1 MTKKFPKV
9 SVIVP
14 AYNVEKF
21 LKRCLD
27 SIANQTMTDFECIV
41 VNDGSTDRT
50 GEIADS
56 FAVQDSRFRVFHNDN
71 MGLSSARN
79 YGYKETS
86 GEWVSY
92 IDGDD
97 WVSDDFI
104 EKLYNLATR
113 DKADIVYCD
122 WFFAYKDDK
131 FERCFCFSP
140 GRDKTETLYGL
151 ILDSYHVVWN
161 KIYRKDFL
169 EKYNLLFPKHIQ
181 KFNED
186 TWFSLRAFFFT
197 EAVAKVN
204 APLYYY
210 NRENEGA
217 ITRAYQSKQAR
228 MVRSFVYQD
237 ALNFF
242 SDQGVLN
249 DYRKPILLRVLQEKT
264 WMVFY
269 PEMYAHFNDSFPEA
283 KKYILNNPL
292 LGWKMKIIVWL
303 ISHGKGGIVKRFI
316 TLNKNSEEIIDDRL
330 C

>member
-1 MTKKFPKV
+1 MHQELV
-9 SVIVP
+9 SIIVP
-14 AYNVEKF
+14 IYNVSPF
-21 LKRCLD
+21 LGRCINSLL
-27 SIANQTMTDFECIV
+27 SQTYSNFELLLID
-41 VNDGSTDRT
+41 DGSEDESGQICDAYAKT
-50 GEIADS
+50 
-56 FAVQDSRFRVFHNDN
+56 DSRIRVFHNKN
-71 MGLSSARN
+71 MGLSSSRN
-79 YGYKETS
+79 YGLAHSKGTWIS
-86 GEWVSY
+86 F

-122 WFFAYKDDK
+122 WFFAYKNDN

-140 GRDKTETLYGL
+140 GRHKTETLYGL

-217 ITRAYQSKQAR
+217 ITRAYQSEQAR

-242 SDQGVLN
+242 SDQGVLD
-249 DYRKPILLRVLQEKT
+249 DYRKPILWRVLQEKT

-292 LGWKMKIIVWL
+292 LGWKMKIIVWI

-316 TLNKNSEEIIDDRL
+316 TLNKK
-330 C
+330 